1 MLKRVLWLRRM
12 KQRQVGATLLEVMIA
27 IIVLGLV
34 VASIPAAV
42 MAIHNA
48 QNKQNEQRI
57 AENLARY
64 EIEYIKSQNYVPGNC
79 TTTAEFNQAYDLG
92 TPMRGGYIAIVD
104 YYPINPEDYTRY
116 DRGNTTNP
124 QGFIPAYVQDDG
136 IQEIVV
142 TVFGP
147 RGQQLGSLYQTI
159 DYKVL
164 R

>member
-1 MLKRVLWLRRM
+1 M
-12 KQRQVGATLLEVMIA
+12 EVMIA
-27 IIVLGLV
+27 IIVLGLI

-48 QNKQNEQRI
+48 QYKQNEQRI

-64 EIEYIKSQNYVPGNC
+64 EIEYIKSQNYVPGNA
-79 TTTAEFNQAYDLG
+79 TTIAEFNKAYDLG
-92 TPMRGGYIAIVD
+92 TPIRGGYIAMVD
-104 YYPINPEDYTRY
+104 YYPINRVDYTPY
-116 DRGNTTNP
+116 ARGNST
-124 QGFIPAYVQDDG
+124 AYVKDDG

-147 RGQQLGSLYQTI
+147 RGQQLGPLYQTI

>member
-1 MLKRVLWLRRM
+1 MLKRALWLRRM
-12 KQRQVGATLLEVMIA
+12 KQRQVGATLVEVMIA

-48 QNKQNEQRI
+48 QYKQNEQRI

-79 TTTAEFNQAYDLG
+79 TSIAEFNKAYLLG

-104 YYPINPEDYTRY
+104 YYPINPVDYTRY
-116 DRGNTTNP
+116 DRGNST
-124 QGFIPAYVQDDG
+124 AYVKDDG

-147 RGQQLGSLYQTI
+147 RGQQLGPLYQTI